1 MKLIGWRFNL
11 MTVALMMPLIASAAQ
26 LYRYTDEQGRVVLDR
41 QGVPPA
47 AVSRG
52 YEVLTP
58 QGRVLRSVPPALTAD
73 ERAEQ
78 EAMKQQAKSDAQLLY
93 LYSSVADID
102 QARDRRLVE
111 LDGVMS
117 ITRGNLSNLHAQR
130 QVILGQAAAHE
141 RAGREVPQELL
152 QQMKNLEREERGMN
166 ARLAEHAKLRD
177 REAASFAT
185 DRARLEHLLSN

>member
-1 MKLIGWRFNL
+1 MKFIGWRASL
-11 MTVALMMPLIASAAQ
+11 VVVALTMPLMATAAQ

-52 YEVLTP
+52 YDVISP

-78 EAMKQQAKSDAQLLY
+78 EKKQQQDKSDAQLLH

-102 QARDRRLVE
+102 QARDRRLME

-117 ITRGNLSNLHAQR
+117 ISRGNLLSLNGKR
-130 QVILGQAAAHE
+130 QAVLAQAAAHE
-141 RAGREVPQELL
+141 RAGRAVPKELL
-152 QQMKNLEREERGMN
+152 QQMKSLEREERGMN
-166 ARLAEHAKLRD
+166 ARLSAHSALRD
-177 REAASFAT
+177 REAASFAA
-185 DRARLEHLLSN
+185 DRLRLEQLLSN